1 MNVVV
6 LHDAAGDG
14 AVDEVVDEVC
24 AAVRSLGHEARTFA
38 FDEDVVGVATFLR
51 DQAPD
56 LVFNLTES
64 FAGKSALDSG
74 MASLLNLLHL
84 RYTGSSH
91 SGLLL
96 AGDKVLAK
104 RILSF
109 HGIRTPEFAAMHR
122 GALEHAEELQ
132 FPVIV
137 KPPQE
142 DASIGITE
150 TSVARDLNELLAC
163 MDGIQRRHPGPI
175 LVERFIEGR
184 EFYVGVLGNE
194 DAAALPPAELD
205 MSAFPDGVPKMAT
218 WSAKWEGDD
227 EATTGRIVFPDDLE
241 PDVVDRM
248 RQAAV
253 AAFRALRLRDY
264 ARVDMRLDE
273 SGEPFVLEVNPNCY
287 LARGEVFAEAAE
299 RTGLTYEALIG
310 RILELAASRYAR

>member
-1 MNVVV
+1 MKVVV
-6 LHDAAGDG
+6 LHDTERDA
-14 AVDEVVDEVC
+14 VVDEV
-24 AAVRSLGHEARTFA
+24 ADGLRALGHDATTLA
-38 FDEDVVGVATFLR
+38 FDDDVVRVATRLR
-51 DQAPD
+51 GETPD

-64 FAGKSALDSG
+64 FAGASALDSS

-91 SGLLL
+91 SGLML

-109 HGIRTPEFAAMHR
+109 HGIRTPEFAVLHR
-122 GALEHAEELQ
+122 GAVENAEALQ

-142 DASIGITE
+142 DASIGIT
-150 TSVARDLNELLAC
+150 TASVARDLNELLAA
-163 MDGIQRRHPGPI
+163 MDQIQRQHRGPI

-184 EFYVGVLGNE
+184 EFYVGVLGNDE
-194 DAAALPPAELD
+194 ADALPPAELD
-205 MSAFPDGVPKMAT
+205 MSGFPDGLPRVAT
-218 WSAKWEGDD
+218 WSAKWEAED
-227 EATTGRIVFPDDLE
+227 EASSGRIVFPDDLD
-241 PDVVDRM
+241 PGVADRM

-253 AAFRALRLRDY
+253 ESFRALRLRDY
-264 ARVDMRLDE
+264 ARVDIRLNG

-299 RTGLTYEALIG
+299 RTGLSYEALIG
-310 RILELAASRYAR
+310 RIVDLAAGRYAR

>member
-1 MNVVV
+1 MKVVV
-6 LHDAAGDG
+6 LHDTERD
-14 AVDEVVDEVC
+14 VVVDEVA
-24 AAVRSLGHEARTFA
+24 AAVASLGHEALELDFG
-38 FDEDVVGVATFLR
+38 DDVVRIATRLR
-51 DQAPD
+51 DEAPD

-91 SGLLL
+91 SGLQL

-109 HGIRTPEFAAMHR
+109 HGIRTPEFAAVHR
-122 GALEHAEELQ
+122 GALEHAEDLQ

-142 DASIGITE
+142 DASIGITS
-150 TSVARDLNELLAC
+150 TSVARDLNELLAS
-163 MDGIQRRHPGPI
+163 MHEIQRSHPGPI

-194 DAAALPPAELD
+194 DAEPLPPAELD
-205 MSAFPDGVPKMAT
+205 MSGFPDGVPRVAT
-218 WSAKWEGDD
+218 WAAKWEEED
-227 EATTGRIVFPDDLE
+227 EDSSGRTVFPDDLD
-241 PDVVDRM
+241 PDVARRM
-248 RQAAV
+248 ADAAV
-253 AAFRALRLRDY
+253 GAFRALRLRDY
-264 ARVDMRLDE
+264 ARVDLRLDE

-299 RTGLTYEALIG
+299 RTGLSYEALIG
-310 RILELAASRYAR
+310 RIIELASGRYAR

>member
-1 MNVVV
+1 MKVIV
-6 LHDAAGDG
+6 LHDTER
-14 AVDEVVDEVC
+14 DEVVNEVC
-24 AAVRSLGHEARTFA
+24 AAVRSIGHEALTVA
-38 FDEDVVGVATFLR
+38 FGDDVVMIATRLR
-51 DQAPD
+51 DEAPD

-74 MASLLNLLHL
+74 IASLLNLLHL

-109 HGIRTPEFAAMHR
+109 HGIRTPEFAVLHR
-122 GALEHAEELQ
+122 GALENAEELR

-142 DASIGITE
+142 DASIGITAA
-150 TSVARDLNELLAC
+150 SVAHDVNELLARV
-163 MDGIQRRHPGPI
+163 GEIQRQHGGPI

-194 DAAALPPAELD
+194 QAEALPPAELD
-205 MSAFPDGVPKMAT
+205 MSAFPDGVPRVAT
-218 WSAKWEGDD
+218 WSAKWEADD
-227 EATTGRIVFPDDLE
+227 EAASGRTVFPDGLD
-241 PDVVDRM
+241 PGVSDRM
-248 RQAAV
+248 REAAV

-264 ARVDMRLDE
+264 ARVDIRLDGG
-273 SGEPFVLEVNPNCY
+273 GEPFVLEVNPNCY

-299 RTGLTYEALIG
+299 RTGLSYEALIG

>member
-1 MNVVV
+1 MKVVV
-6 LHDAAGDG
+6 LHDAER
-14 AVDEVVDEVC
+14 DEVVDEVS
-24 AAVRSLGHEARTFA
+24 AAVRSVGYEALTLA
-38 FDEDVVGVATFLR
+38 FDDDVVGVATRLR
-51 DQAPD
+51 DEAPD

-74 MASLLNLLHL
+74 IASLLNLLHL

-109 HGIRTPEFAAMHR
+109 HRIRTPEFAALHR
-122 GALEHAEELQ
+122 GALENADALQ

-142 DASIGITE
+142 DASIGISSS
-150 TSVARDLNELLAC
+150 SVARDLNELLAC
-163 MDGIQRRHPGPI
+163 MDEIQRRHRGPI

-194 DAAALPPAELD
+194 EAEALPPAELD
-205 MSAFPDGVPKMAT
+205 MSAFPAGVPKVAT
-218 WSAKWEGDD
+218 WNAKWEEEHEEFSGC
-227 EATTGRIVFPDDLE
+227 TTVFREDLDAE
-241 PDVVDRM
+241 VADRM
-248 RQAAV
+248 QRAAV
-253 AAFRALRLRDY
+253 ESFRALRLRDY
-264 ARVDMRLDE
+264 ARVDLRLDE

-287 LARGEVFAEAAE
+287 LARGEVFADAAE
-299 RTGLTYEALIG
+299 RAGLSYEALVA
-310 RILELAASRYAR
+310 RILELAAGRYAR

>member
-1 MNVVV
+1 MRVMV
-6 LHDAAGDG
+6 LHDTER
-14 AVDEVVDEVC
+14 DEVVDEV
-24 AAVRSLGHEARTFA
+24 AAALESIGHETLTLA
-38 FDEDVVGVATFLR
+38 FDDDVVRVATRLR
-51 DQAPD
+51 DEAPD

-109 HGIRTPEFAAMHR
+109 HGIRTPEFAVLHR
-122 GALEHAEELQ
+122 GALENAEALQ

-142 DASIGITE
+142 DASIGITAS
-150 TSVARDLNELLAC
+150 SVARDLNELLAC
-163 MDGIQRRHPGPI
+163 MDDIQRHHPGPI

-184 EFYVGVLGNE
+184 EFYVGILGNE
-194 DAAALPPAELD
+194 EAEALPPAELD
-205 MSAFPDGVPKMAT
+205 MSTFPEGVPKVAT
-218 WSAKWEGDD
+218 WSAKWEADD
-227 EATTGRIVFPDDLE
+227 EESSGRTVFPEDLDPE
-241 PDVVDRM
+241 AADRM

-253 AAFRALRLRDY
+253 DAFRALRLRDY
-264 ARVDMRLDE
+264 ARVDIRLDE

-299 RTGLTYEALIG
+299 RVGLSYEALIG

>member
-1 MNVVV
+1 MKVVV
-6 LHDAAGDG
+6 LHDAER
-14 AVDEVVDEVC
+14 DEVVDEVS
-24 AAVRSLGHEARTFA
+24 AAVRSVGHEALTLA
-38 FDEDVVGVATFLR
+38 FDDDVVRVATRLR
-51 DQAPD
+51 DEAPD

-109 HGIRTPEFAAMHR
+109 HRIRTPEFATLHR
-122 GALEHAEELQ
+122 GALENADALQ

-142 DASIGITE
+142 DASIGISSS
-150 TSVARDLNELLAC
+150 SVARDLNELLSC
-163 MDGIQRRHPGPI
+163 MDEIQRRHPGPI

-194 DAAALPPAELD
+194 EAEALPPAELD
-205 MSAFPDGVPKMAT
+205 MSAFPAGVPKVAS
-218 WSAKWEGDD
+218 WSAKWEEEHEEFSGCS
-227 EATTGRIVFPDDLE
+227 TVFPEDLDPE
-241 PDVVDRM
+241 VADRM
-248 RQAAV
+248 RRAAV
-253 AAFRALRLRDY
+253 EAFRALRLRDY
-264 ARVDMRLDE
+264 ARVDLRLDE

-299 RTGLTYEALIG
+299 RAGLSYEALVA
-310 RILELAASRYAR
+310 RILELAAGRYAR